1 MKNLESLKREL
12 KEFTPE
18 RFNTVYRN
26 LIDVAQTY
34 DREYEVLDAL
44 SFICSC
50 NLMLED
56 VNETLKNISDETHC
70 QHCDDNEKLL
80 DLQNETLENKD
91 EAIGLL
97 KEELEKFKKKCRKL
111 TDENIGLYKKLE
123 AATKK
128 EAEVFNK

>member
-1 MKNLESLKREL
+1 MENLKIEL
-12 KEFTPE
+12 QKFDHE
-18 RFNTVYRN
+18 RFNQHYRA
-26 LIDVAQTY
+26 LINIGQTAGEL
-34 DREYEVLDAL
+34 EYEMLDAL
-44 SFICSC
+44 HFIASC
-50 NLMLED
+50 ESIIEQIKEAIEKLP
-56 VNETLKNISDETHC
+56 DETHC

-97 KEELEKFKKKCRKL
+97 KEELEKFKKKCREL